1 MAKKPTDQ
9 VHAVARIKQKISP
22 STPCVNAD
30 AEGYCTGPCEGSICF
45 KCADY
50 QPRQADCTAA
60 APALPL
66 EHPPAGTPAEAVK
79 FDLGMAKRHGA
90 LTLAYLARAGWR
102 LACEKEGQN
111 YGAWTAWCNDNLGF
125 SKDTADRYI
134 SFYHATVGAH
144 LRAQGAAHRLVDN
157 LTDAMIEEA
166 CAGLESKT
174 ATGAMIELG
183 IVKRP
188 ANWGGARENAGRKSK
203 DDADAEAAEL
213 DEIANNPALL
223 YAAAKGPLDELWKL
237 HRERNLFARLGDDEL
252 TEVVGVLQPLYKY
265 AAGIL
270 KGRAEARMGRS
281 R

>member
-1 MAKKPTDQ
+1 MAKKSTAQ
-9 VHAVARIKQKISP
+9 VHAVARTKQKISP
-22 STPCVNAD
+22 STPCAHAD
-30 AEGYCTGPCEGSICF
+30 AEGYCTGPCEGAICC
-45 KCADY
+45 KCAGY
-50 QPRQADCTAA
+50 QPLQADCTAA

-66 EHPPAGTPAEAVK
+66 EQPPAGTPADAVK

-111 YGAWTAWCNDNLGF
+111 YGAWAAWCNDNLGF

-134 SFYHATVGAH
+134 SFYYSTVGAH
-144 LRAQGAAHRLVDN
+144 LHAQGIGRRLVDN

-203 DDADAEAAEL
+203 DDAAAEAAEL

-237 HRERNLFARLGDDEL
+237 HRERNLFARLGDEEL
-252 TEVVGVLQPLYKY
+252 TQVVAVLQPLYKY

-270 KGRAEARMGRS
+270 EDRAKARMGRS

>member
-1 MAKKPTDQ
+1 MKKKHVSETARTVAQARKTMAPK
-9 VHAVARIKQKISP
+9 V
-22 STPCVNAD
+22 PCINAD
-30 AEGYCTGPCEGSICF
+30 EDGYCTGPCDGALCC
-45 KCADY
+45 KCTDY

-66 EHPPAGTPAEAVK
+66 EPAPAGTAAEAVK

-102 LACEKEGQN
+102 LACEKEGV
-111 YGAWTAWCNDNLGF
+111 GHGEWLVMCEKDIGISA
-125 SKDTADRYI
+125 DTASRYI
-134 SFYHATVGAH
+134 KFYHATVGAH

-188 ANWGGARENAGRKSK
+188 ANWGGARDGAGRKPR
-203 DDADAEAAEL
+203 DAEAEAAEL
-213 DEIANNPALL
+213 DAIANNPALL
-223 YAAAKGPLDELWKL
+223 FAAVKGPLDELWRL
-237 HRERNLFARLGDDEL
+237 HRERNVFARLGDEEL
-252 TEVVGVLQPLYKY
+252 TQVVGVLQPLYKY

-270 KGRAEARMGRS
+270 KDRAESRMGSAR
-281 R
+281 

>member
-1 MAKKPTDQ
+1 MAKKSTDQ
-9 VHAVARIKQKISP
+9 VHAVAKIKTELSP
-22 STPCVNAD
+22 STPCVHAD
-30 AEGYCTGPCEGSICF
+30 AEGYCTGTCEGAICC
-45 KCADY
+45 KCTDY
-50 QPRQADCTAA
+50 QPRQADCTAD

-66 EHPPAGTPAEAVK
+66 EPAPAGTPAEAVK

-102 LACEKEGQN
+102 LACEKEGV
-111 YGAWTAWCNDNLGF
+111 GHGEWLVMCEKDIGISA
-125 SKDTADRYI
+125 DTASRYI
-134 SFYHATVGAH
+134 KFYYSTVGAYLH
-144 LRAQGAAHRLVDN
+144 AQGIGRRLVDN

-203 DDADAEAAEL
+203 DDAAAEAAEL

-223 YAAAKGPLDELWKL
+223 YAAAKGPLDELWRL
-237 HRERNLFARLGDDEL
+237 HRERNLFARLGDNEL

-270 KGRAEARMGRS
+270 KDRAEARMGRS

>member
-1 MAKKPTDQ
+1 MKRSAKS
-9 VHAVARIKQKISP
+9 V
-22 STPCVNAD
+22 
-30 AEGYCTGPCEGSICF
+30 
-45 KCADY
+45 
-50 QPRQADCTAA
+50 QAALRDAA
-60 APALPL
+60 AAPVVASVPALPL
-66 EHPPAGTPAEAVK
+66 EQPPAGTPAEAVK

-102 LACEKEGQN
+102 LACEKEGVAHGEW
-111 YGAWTAWCNDNLGF
+111 YVLCETIGISAETAR
-125 SKDTADRYI
+125 RYI
-134 SFYHATVGAH
+134 DFYHATVGAH

-203 DDADAEAAEL
+203 DDAAVEAAEL
-213 DEIANNPALL
+213 DAVANNPALL

-237 HRERNLFARLGDDEL
+237 HRERDLFARLGDDEL
-252 TEVVGVLQPLYKY
+252 TEVVGVLADLSQ
-265 AAGIL
+265 AATAAQKL
-270 KGRAEARMGRS
+270 RLAGRAR
-281 R
+281 